1 MAALLVEIEGSDLPG
16 RQCRPDPRGDGY
28 ENIHVYLGRRN
39 EPRDLVA
46 GDAAVARWHIE
57 VAVKPDG
64 AGGFDFG
71 GPLVLGKRGERYL
84 ALYWGTVT
92 DDGTFNL
99 FRGAKLR
106 FADIERSTLQEALH
120 SGKRLV
126 GRLGLTD
133 AKGNPRC
140 ASVRPPNIH
149 WSVSAQ

>member
-1 MAALLVEIEGSDLPG
+1 MAALMVDIEGSDLPG
-16 RQCRPDPRGDGY
+16 RQCRPKPGGDDY
-28 ENIHVYLGRRN
+28 ENVHVFLGRRN
-39 EPRDLVA
+39 EPTDLVA
-46 GDAAVARWHIE
+46 GDATAATWHVE

-84 ALYWGTVT
+84 ALWWGPVT
-92 DDGTFNL
+92 DDGVFNV

-106 FADIERSTLQEALH
+106 FADIERATLHAALQP
-120 SGKRLV
+120 GKRLV

-140 ASVRPPNIH
+140 ASVRPPDIQ
-149 WSVSAQ
+149 WSACAE

>member
-1 MAALLVEIEGSDLPG
+1 MPALQVDIEGTNLPG
-16 RQCRPDPRGDGY
+16 RRCRPNCQGDGY

-39 EPRDLVA
+39 EPKDLVA
-46 GDAAVARWHIE
+46 GDASAATWHIE

-84 ALYWGTVT
+84 ALWWGTVT
-92 DDGTFNL
+92 DGGTFTL
-99 FRGAKLR
+99 FRGAKMR
-106 FADIERSTLQEALH
+106 FGDIERATMHEALQP
-120 SGKRLV
+120 GKRLV

-140 ASVRPPNIH
+140 ASVDPPDIQ
-149 WSVSAQ
+149 WLASTQ